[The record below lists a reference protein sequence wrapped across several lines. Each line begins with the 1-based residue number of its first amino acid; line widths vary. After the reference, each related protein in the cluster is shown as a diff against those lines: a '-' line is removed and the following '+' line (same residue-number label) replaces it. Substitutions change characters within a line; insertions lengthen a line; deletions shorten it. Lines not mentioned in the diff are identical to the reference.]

1 MRFPSAIII
10 PVALMPFLVQGQGSR
25 KQEEK
30 PCKLKLFFQPAAP
43 KQEAIH
49 FRKGEKSSGYAPLIT
64 FEILES
70 GEVTNARVK
79 RSSGVSDIDALALD
93 WARSARYKKRPG
105 CGIVKSRAS
114 VVVDRR

>member
-1 MRFPSAIII
+1 MRYPITGIIF
-10 PVALMPFLVQGQGSR
+10 VALVPFVVWGQASR
-25 KQEEK
+25 KQEEE
-30 PCKLKLFFQPAAP
+30 PCKLKLLSQPAAP
-43 KQEAIH
+43 KQETIH

-93 WARSARYKKRPG
+93 WARSAKYNKRPG
-105 CGIVKSRAS
+105 CGVVKSRAS